1 MYQMVQCSVPT
12 TQPRDKMLAAAVA
25 HAREAGIA
33 ELSLRQIADAIGT
46 SHRMLLY
53 HFGSREG
60 LLTAVTMAVEE
71 AERANLFDRDVAF
84 TGGREFW
91 DHISNPAL
99 RSQERL
105 FFEIYAH
112 ALLGRRDPGGF
123 LDHVVDDWV
132 EPITQRLVDAG
143 VDFDLAAAHARL
155 GLAVVRGLLLDLLAT
170 GDLAG
175 ATRAF
180 DLYVDTVVATLTNR
194 PGTAAAPG

>member
-1 MYQMVQCSVPT
+1 MYQMVHWSVPT
-12 TQPRDKMLAAAVA
+12 LQPREKMLAAAVA

-60 LLTAVTMAVEE
+60 LLTAVTTAVEE
-71 AERANLFDRDVAF
+71 AERANLLDRGAF
-84 TGGREFW
+84 TDTRGFW
-91 DHISNPAL
+91 DHISSPSL
-99 RSQERL
+99 RSQARL
-105 FFEIYAH
+105 FFEIYTH
-112 ALLGRRDPGGF
+112 ALLGRREPGGF
-123 LDHVVDDWV
+123 VDRVVDDWV
-132 EPITQRLVDAG
+132 EPITQRLVDSGIAS
-143 VDFDLAAAHARL
+143 DLAAAHARL

-170 GDLAG
+170 NDLAG

-194 PGTAAAPG
+194 PGTAAAPS

>member
-1 MYQMVQCSVPT
+1 MYQMVQSGVPT

-25 HAREAGIA
+25 HARGAGIA
-33 ELSLRQIADAIGT
+33 ELSLRQIANAIGT

-60 LLTAVTMAVEE
+60 LLTAVTTAVEE
-71 AERANLFDRDVAF
+71 AERAGLFDSGAAF
-84 TGGREFW
+84 TDTRQFW
-91 DHISNPAL
+91 DHVSDPAL

-105 FFEIYAH
+105 FFEIYARS
-112 ALLGRRDPGGF
+112 LLHRRDPGGF

-132 EPITQRLVDAG
+132 EPITARLVAAG
-143 VDFDLAAAHARL
+143 LTVDLAAAHARL

-170 GDLAG
+170 DDLAG